1 MAARRKSDDP
11 PFIYEYVTAIQR
23 LGFHIV
29 FDQDM
34 LTDTPDR
41 LAQYVH
47 TVFMFKDG
55 ELVHHDSG
63 LNIKKLLHE
72 ALIRARYGSLE

>member
-1 MAARRKSDDP
+1 MAARRRSDDP
-11 PFIYEYVTAIQR
+11 PFIYEYITAIQR
-23 LGFHIV
+23 LGFQIV

-47 TVFMFKDG
+47 NVFLFKNG
-55 ELVHHDSG
+55 QLVHTDSG

-72 ALIRARYGSLE
+72 ALIRARYDSFE